1 MPFAPCI
8 SICFVLVFSCDLFFY
23 FKIIAT
29 AVQVQIFCM
38 RFDSFNCVL
47 EKLNILVIQAFRL
60 EETGL
65 GEDSVLI
72 SCNMLCMIWYSLKK
86 ISS

>member
-47 EKLNILVIQAFRL
+47 GKLNILVIQAFRL
-60 EETGL
+60 EETGFRGGFCFNFL
-65 GEDSVLI
+65 QYVMHDLVLTEED
-72 SCNMLCMIWYSLKK
+72 
-86 ISS
+86 